1 MKDKPRKTSAY
12 RDTLNLPHTEFPM
25 RGNLAVREPEMLA
38 RWERLGLYESVRAR
52 RKGRPRFILHD
63 GPPYA
68 NGDIHIGHAVN
79 KVLKDIVVKSRLLD
93 GMDAPFVPGWDC
105 HGLPIELEVE
115 KRRGKPADAH
125 EAAAFREACRAYA
138 REQVERQRAD
148 FIRLGV
154 LGDWAHPYLSM
165 EPRVEADI
173 LRTLGRIIANGYFV
187 KGARPVYWCLECESA
202 LAEAEVEYHDKTSA
216 AADVG
221 FAAVDAADLARRF
234 GLANAQAAAVAI
246 WTTTPWTLPAN
257 RAVAVHPAFEYVLA
271 DTGAGVLVLAAQLAG
286 ACLERYG
293 AKRHEVL
300 AQCRGRD
307 LEGLRLRHP
316 FYDREVPVVL
326 ADYVTLEAGT
336 GAVHTAPAHGEDDY
350 RTARACGLTVDDP
363 IDGRGVFR
371 ESVAR
376 FAGVHVRKADVK
388 VIEAL
393 RETGTL
399 LHTAAF
405 EHSYPHCWRHKTPV
419 VFRATPQW
427 FIPMDE
433 APAGGQSLRAGAS
446 AACADVRWVPA
457 WGRERIEGM
466 LAGRPDWCVSRQRN
480 WGVPIAVFVHRD
492 SGELHPR
499 TAEHIEAVACRI
511 ERDGIQAWFELDA
524 ATLLGDDAAAYEKV
538 SDVLDVWF
546 DSGATHACVLD
557 RRAELHTPADLYLE
571 GSDQHRGWFQ
581 SSLLVSLAYRGA
593 APYRAVMTHGFAVD
607 AAGQKMSK
615 SKGNVVAPQQVVGTL
630 GADVLRLWIAAT
642 DFSSEMVVSDEIL
655 KRASDAYR
663 RIRNTAR
670 FLLANLDGFDPDR
683 RLAPDEMLSLDRWA
697 LDCAARV
704 QDDVRR
710 AYDDYAFH
718 RIYQRIHNF
727 CVVDMGG
734 FYLDVI
740 KDRLYTMRADSR
752 GRRSAQT
759 AMFHIVHALA
769 RWLAPIVSF
778 TADEI
783 YRAVPGSEHETVF
796 ACEWSQDLTRLD
808 DAGALTASEWS
819 RILELRRCTD
829 KRLEALREAGTIG
842 SALDA
847 EVELFCADE
856 DREILHKLDGEL
868 RFVLITSDVA
878 VCAADARPAD
888 AVGGG
893 DTVGGGDG
901 VWVRAVASGA
911 DKCERC
917 WHRRADVGD
926 DAAFPGVCAR
936 CAENLRDGGDGE
948 ERLHA

>member
-1 MKDKPRKTSAY
+1 
-12 RDTLNLPHTEFPM
+12 M
-25 RGNLAVREPEMLA
+25 RGNLAAREPEALA
-38 RWERLGLYESVRAR
+38 RWERLGLYEKIRASRAR
-52 RKGRPRFILHD
+52 CPQFILHD

-115 KRRGKPADAH
+115 KRKGKPADAQ
-125 EAAAFREACRAYA
+125 EAATFREACRAYA
-138 REQVERQRAD
+138 GEQIKRQRAD

-154 LGDWAHPYLSM
+154 LGDWENPYLSM

-173 LRTLGRIIANGYFV
+173 LRVLGRIIANGYFV
-187 KGARPVYWCLECESA
+187 KGARPVHWCLECESA
-202 LAEAEVEYHDKTSA
+202 LAEAEVEYHDKTSTA
-216 AADVG
+216 VDVG
-221 FAAVDAADLARRF
+221 FAVVDAGDLARRF
-234 GLANAQAAAVAI
+234 GVADTPAAAVAI

-257 RAVAVHPAFEYVLA
+257 RAVAVHPEFEYVLV
-271 DTGAGVLVLAAQLAG
+271 DTGGEVLVLAAGRVEDRLQ
-286 ACLERYG
+286 RYA
-293 AKRHEVL
+293 AKQCKVL
-300 AQCRGRD
+300 ATCAGRD

-316 FYDREVPVVL
+316 FYDRESPVVL
-326 ADYVTLEAGT
+326 ADYVTLETGT

-350 RTARACGLTVDDP
+350 RTSRAYSLAVDDP

-371 ESVAR
+371 DSVEHFAR
-376 FAGVHVRKADVK
+376 VHVRKADAK
-388 VIEAL
+388 VIDVL
-393 RETGTL
+393 RENDAL

-427 FIPMDE
+427 FIPMDKV
-433 APAGGQSLRAGAS
+433 ADGARDGQSLRDKAR
-446 AACADVRWVPA
+446 AACAEVSWIPG

-466 LAGRPDWCVSRQRN
+466 IAGRPDWCVSRQRN
-480 WGVPIAVFVHRD
+480 WGVPIAVFTHRD

-499 TAEHIEAVACRI
+499 TAEHIEAVAEMI
-511 ERDGIQAWFELDA
+511 ERDGIQAWFDLDT
-524 ATLLGDDAAAYEKV
+524 ATLLGDDAKSYEKV
-538 SDVLDVWF
+538 TDVLDVWF

-557 RRAELHTPADLYLE
+557 RREELQTPADLYLE

-581 SSLLVSLAYRGA
+581 SSLLVSLAYRGD
-593 APYRAVMTHGFAVD
+593 APYRAVMTHGFVVD

-615 SKGNVVAPQQVVGTL
+615 SKGNVVAPQKVISTL
-630 GADVLRLWIAAT
+630 GADILRLWIAAT
-642 DFSSEMVVSDEIL
+642 DFSSEMGVSDEIL
-655 KRASDAYR
+655 KRTSDAYR

-670 FLLANLDGFDPDR
+670 FLLANLNGFEPGM
-683 RLAPDEMLSLDRWA
+683 RLPAHEMLSLDRWA

-704 QDDVRR
+704 QGDVRR

-740 KDRLYTMRADSR
+740 KDRLYTTRADSR
-752 GRRSAQT
+752 ARRSAQT

-783 YRAVPGSEHETVF
+783 YRAIPGAEHETVF
-796 ACEWSQDLTRLD
+796 LCEWSQDLVRLD
-808 DAGALTASEWS
+808 DNGALSADEWV
-819 RILELRRCTD
+819 RVLELRRHTD
-829 KRLEALREAGTIG
+829 KQLEALRAAGVIG

-847 EVELFCADE
+847 EVELFCADK
-856 DREILHKLDGEL
+856 DREILSRLGDEL
-868 RFVLITSDVA
+868 RFVLITSDAVA
-878 VCAADARPAD
+878 SAEDARPDD
-888 AVGGG
+888 AV
-893 DTVGGGDG
+893 TVGEG
-901 VWVRAVASGA
+901 VWMRVVASEKE
-911 DKCERC
+911 KCARC
-917 WHRRADVGD
+917 WHRRGDVGAD
-926 DAAFPGVCAR
+926 KTFPDVCVR
-936 CAENLRDGGDGE
+936 CADNLRDGGDGE

>member
-1 MKDKPRKTSAY
+1 MSAY

-25 RGNLAVREPEMLA
+25 RGNLPAREPETLA
-38 RWERLGLYESVRAR
+38 RWDRLGLYARVRAS
-52 RKGRPRFILHD
+52 RKARAQFILHD

-68 NGDIHIGHAVN
+68 NGNLHIGHAVN

-93 GMDAPFVPGWDC
+93 GLDVPFVPGWDC

-115 KRRGKPADAH
+115 KRKGKPADAT

-138 REQVERQRAD
+138 HTQMRRQRDD

-154 LGDWAHPYLSM
+154 LGDWENPYLSM

-173 LRTLGRIIANGYFV
+173 LRTLGRLIVNGYLI
-187 KGARPVYWCLECESA
+187 KGARPVYWCLDCESA
-202 LAEAEVEYHDKTSA
+202 LAEAEVEYHDKASTEV
-216 AADVG
+216 DVG
-221 FAAVDAADLARRF
+221 FAAADPAALAHRF
-234 GLANAQAAAVAI
+234 GFEAGAGDAPAAAVAI

-257 RAVAVHPAFEYVLA
+257 RAVAVHPAFEYALA
-271 DTGAGVLVLAAQLAG
+271 DTGDGLLVLAANLAED
-286 ACLERYG
+286 CLERYG
-293 AKRHEVL
+293 AKRRDVL
-300 AQCRGRD
+300 AKCAGRD

-326 ADYVTLEAGT
+326 ADYVTLDTGT

-350 RTARACGLTVDDP
+350 RTARACGLSVDDP
-363 IDGRGVFR
+363 LDGRGVFR
-371 ESVAR
+371 DSVAR
-376 FAGVHVRKADVK
+376 FAGMHVRKVDAK
-388 VIEAL
+388 VVEVL
-393 RETGTL
+393 RETGAL
-399 LHTAAF
+399 LHTSAH

-433 APAGGQSLRAGAS
+433 APGGGQSLRAAAR
-446 AACADVRWVPA
+446 AACADVRWVPG

-466 LAGRPDWCVSRQRN
+466 LESRPDWCVSRQRN
-480 WGVPIAVFVHRD
+480 WGVPIAVFIHRD

-499 TAEHIEAVACRI
+499 TAEHVAKVASLI
-511 ERDGIQAWFELDA
+511 ERGGIQAWFDLDPA
-524 ATLLGDDAAAYEKV
+524 ELLGADAAAYEKV
-538 SDVLDVWF
+538 TDVLDVWF

-557 RRAELHTPADLYLE
+557 RRDELHAPADLYLE

-581 SSLLVSLAYRGA
+581 SSLLVSIAYRGA

-615 SKGNVVAPQQVVGTL
+615 SKGNVVAPQQVVGAL

-655 KRASDAYR
+655 KRTGDAYR

-670 FLLANLDGFDPDR
+670 FLLSNLNGFEPGAC
-683 RLAPDEMLSLDRWA
+683 LPAHEMLPLDRWA

-752 GRRSAQT
+752 ARRSAQT

-769 RWLAPIVSF
+769 RWLAPILSF

-783 YRAVPGSEHETVF
+783 YRAIPGVAGDDAAAVF
-796 ACEWSQDLTRLD
+796 LCEWSRDLARLD
-808 DAGALTASEWS
+808 DRGALSADEWS
-819 RILELRRCTD
+819 RVLELRRQTD
-829 KRLEALREAGTIG
+829 KQLEALRESGVIG

-847 EVELFCADE
+847 EVELFCAGE
-856 DREILHKLDGEL
+856 DRVILSKLADEL
-868 RFVLITSDVA
+868 RFVLITSAA
-878 VCAADARPAD
+878 VVHGADARPAD
-888 AVGGG
+888 AVA
-893 DTVGGGDG
+893 TGDG
-901 VWVRAVASGA
+901 VWLRAVASGH

-917 WHRRADVGD
+917 WHRRGDVGAD
-926 DAAFPGVCAR
+926 EAFPGVCAR
-936 CAENLRDGGDGE
+936 CAGNLRADGRGE
-948 ERLHA
+948 ERRYA

>member
-1 MKDKPRKTSAY
+1 MSAY
-12 RDTLNLPHTEFPM
+12 RDTLNLPRTEFPM
-25 RGNLAVREPEMLA
+25 RGNLPAREPGILA
-38 RWERLGLYESVRAR
+38 RWNGARLYRLVRASR
-52 RKGRPRFILHD
+52 EGRARFILHD

-79 KVLKDIVVKSRLLD
+79 KVLKDVVVKSRLLD
-93 GMDAPFVPGWDC
+93 GFDVPFVPGWDC

-115 KRRGKPADAH
+115 KRRGKPGDAK

-138 REQVERQRAD
+138 GKQVRRQRDD

-154 LGDWAHPYLSM
+154 LGDWEHPYLSM

-173 LRTLGRIIANGYFV
+173 LRTLGRLIANGRFV
-187 KGARPVYWCLECESA
+187 KGARPVYWCLDCESA
-202 LAEAEVEYHDKTSA
+202 LAEAEVEYHDKVSTATDVAFA
-216 AADVG
+216 AADPT
-221 FAAVDAADLARRF
+221 DLARRF
-234 GLANAQAAAVAI
+234 GSGAAPASVAA

-257 RAVAVHPAFEYVLA
+257 RAVAVHPEFEYALV
-271 DTGAGVLVLAAQLAG
+271 DTGDGLLVLAANLAED
-286 ACLERYG
+286 CLERYG
-293 AKRHEVL
+293 AKRREVL
-300 AQCRGRD
+300 ARCAGRA

-316 FYDREVPVVL
+316 FYNREVPVVP
-326 ADYVTLEAGT
+326 ADYVTLDAGT

-350 RTARACGLTVDDP
+350 RTACIHGLAVDDP
-363 IDGRGVFR
+363 LDGRGTFR
-371 ESVAR
+371 PSVER
-376 FAGVHVRKADVK
+376 FAGTHVRKADPEV
-388 VIEAL
+388 VEAL
-393 RETGTL
+393 REAGTL
-399 LHTAAF
+399 LHVAPF

-427 FIPMDE
+427 FIPMDKLS
-433 APAGGQSLRAGAS
+433 AGGETIRAAAR
-446 AACADVRWVPA
+446 AACADVRWVPG

-466 LAGRPDWCVSRQRN
+466 LEARPDWCVSRQRN

-492 SGELHPR
+492 SGEPHPR
-499 TAEHIEAVACRI
+499 TVEYIETVANRI
-511 ERDGIQAWFELDA
+511 ERHGIRAWFDLDA
-524 ATLLGDDAAAYEKV
+524 EELLGDDAAEYDKLT
-538 SDVLDVWF
+538 DVLDVWF

-557 RRAELHTPADLYLE
+557 RREELRAPADLYLE

-581 SSLLVSLAYRGA
+581 SSLLVSVAYRGE

-615 SKGNVVAPQQVVGTL
+615 SRGNVIAPQQVVGTL

-655 KRASDAYR
+655 GRTSDAYR

-670 FLLANLDGFDPDR
+670 FLLANLNDFEPGAC
-683 RLAPDEMLSLDRWA
+683 LAADDTLSLDRWA

-710 AYDDYAFH
+710 GYGDYAFH
-718 RIYQRIHNF
+718 RVCQRVHNF
-727 CVVDMGG
+727 CAVDMGG

-783 YRAVPGSEHETVF
+783 YRAIPGVGDDVVF
-796 ACEWSQDLTRLD
+796 TCEWSRELARLD
-808 DAGALTASEWS
+808 ERCALTADDWS
-819 RILELRRCTD
+819 RVLDLRQRIGRQLEDLR
-829 KRLEALREAGTIG
+829 KAGAIG

-847 EVELFCADE
+847 EVELFCADANRMALE
-856 DREILHKLDGEL
+856 KLGDEL
-868 RFVLITSDVA
+868 RFVLITSGA
-878 VCAADARPAD
+878 VVRRADERPGDAAMIGENTWLR
-888 AVGGG
+888 VS
-893 DTVGGGDG
+893 
-901 VWVRAVASGA
+901 ASGR

-917 WHRRADVGD
+917 WHRRGDVDADPD
-926 DAAFPGVCAR
+926 FPGVCAR
-936 CAENLRDGGDGE
+936 CAGNLRSVGSGE